1 MKDRKIFTKRHLES
15 TKDKTIKGSV
25 IAKKW
30 REVTPSV
37 NFGPLDSLKSLELS
51 KMVKILI
58 FSVKT
63 ILNMFKASL
72 FKKS

>member
-37 NFGPLDSLKSLELS
+37 NFGPLDSLKSLVGSLY
-51 KMVKILI
+51 II
-58 FSVKT
+58 A
-63 ILNMFKASL
+63 ILNLYNYLKW
-72 FKKS
+72 